1 MQWRNVFRN
10 QQRWDWHLVLYF
22 FNVFLVVYGYG
33 LRGDSFQAAKL
44 FRTGLV
50 IVSLAGIFV
59 AQGKIKYIFSQG
71 KNWVLYGFV
80 GLNVLV
86 LPFSVEVSRSFGRI
100 LSWIPFLVYTNY
112 FIVYLFRYYPKDDA
126 KVKLLQI
133 FSLIYFYP
141 VAVMLLTGVAFQSE
155 NVYGQY
161 VGAYKANIIGW
172 SCTMFLVMSFDLYA
186 NLSMSLWLRY
196 LFFLTAFV
204 VLWAVVLTGSRSSYA
219 GLALSVAVLV
229 VRSQRISIYLKIAA
243 SVCILAFAYYIITSP
258 DSVVN
263 LRAKYAN
270 IRRQRGEV
278 RVKLAK
284 EAFKVFSEYPNVLIT
299 GFGFD
304 GFRAGLERYAGVRT
318 ELASHN
324 SYLEVLFS
332 GGILCFLFFLI
343 FYVINAFLKYLRF
356 DSKYFIFLPALM
368 IIPYF
373 ESNLNA
379 GQFLFFPWMTFMF
392 YYIHVSSFQF
402 PVEEIAISKKK
413 TEIKA

>member
-1 MQWRNVFRN
+1 MQWHNVFRN
-10 QQRWDWHLVLYF
+10 QQRWNWHLVLYF

-50 IVSLAGIFV
+50 VVSLAGILL
-59 AQGKIKYIFSQG
+59 AQGQIKYIFNQG

-80 GLNVLV
+80 GLNVVV

-100 LSWIPFLVYTNY
+100 LSWIPFLIYTNY
-112 FIVYLFRYYPKDDA
+112 FIVYLFRHYAKDEA
-126 KVKLLQI
+126 KIKLLQI

-141 VAVMLLTGVAFQSE
+141 VAVMLFTGVAFQSE

-172 SCTMFLVMSFDLYA
+172 SCTMFVVMSFDLYA
-186 NLSMSLWLRY
+186 NLPMSRWLRY
-196 LFFLTAFV
+196 LFFLTSFV
-204 VLWAVVLTGSRSSYA
+204 VLWAIVLTGSRSSYA
-219 GLALSVAVLV
+219 GLAVSSLVLV
-229 VRSQRISIYLKIAA
+229 TRSRIISTYLKIGA
-243 SVCILAFAYYIITSP
+243 SICIIAFAYYIVASP

-278 RVKLAK
+278 RFKLAQ

-343 FYVINAFLKYLRF
+343 FYAINAFLKYLRF
-356 DSKYFIFLPALM
+356 DSQYFIFLPALM

-392 YYIHVSSFQF
+392 YYIHVSSLQF
-402 PVEEIAISKKK
+402 PVEEMAVSKKK
-413 TEIKA
+413 IRIGE